1 MRVRVPTDVDMADRI
16 FAGLTARQLAI
27 LGGHG
32 LLLLALYV
40 TLGERIPLPLL
51 GVVAVPVCLLG
62 LLWATTSAEGTTWER
77 IGVAALRHFARPRRR
92 VLAPEGIPE
101 LPAWAGEIG
110 ALAPLEFPA
119 QGASPDGHV
128 DLGDE
133 GAAAICRASS
143 VNFALRSETEQR
155 ALVEGF
161 ARLLNALDAP
171 VQFLVRSNRVD
182 IRGMV
187 EVIEERAGGLPHPAL
202 EAAALEHAG
211 FLRSLGARRDA
222 LSRQVLLCFREPGA
236 VPRRRPRGSGTGS
249 RRPRLSFGG
258 WESASSG
265 SKGGSPPISWR
276 EPRIPSPSH
285 LERELGHRRAPWRG
299 AGETP
304 FVNLRV
310 RRLDRALDSGWRR
323 GSPRRT

>member
-1 MRVRVPTDVDMADRI
+1 MRVRVPADVDMADRI

-32 LLLLALYV
+32 FLLLVLYV

-51 GVVAVPVCLLG
+51 GVVAVPVSLLG

-110 ALAPLEFPA
+110 ALASLEFPA

-182 IRGMV
+182 IRGLV

-222 LSRQVLLCFREPGA
+222 LSRQVLLCFREPG
-236 VPRRRPRGSGTGS
+236 
-249 RRPRLSFGG
+249 
-258 WESASSG
+258 
-265 SKGGSPPISWR
+265 GSPEEAASR
-276 EPRIPSPSH
+276 
-285 LERELGHRRAPWRG
+285 LGHRVEEATALLRGMGIRVVRLEGGEPADLLARATDPESEPPRAGVGPSTG
-299 AGETP
+299 AVE
-304 FVNLRV
+304 
-310 RRLDRALDSGWRR
+310 
-323 GSPRRT
+323 GSW